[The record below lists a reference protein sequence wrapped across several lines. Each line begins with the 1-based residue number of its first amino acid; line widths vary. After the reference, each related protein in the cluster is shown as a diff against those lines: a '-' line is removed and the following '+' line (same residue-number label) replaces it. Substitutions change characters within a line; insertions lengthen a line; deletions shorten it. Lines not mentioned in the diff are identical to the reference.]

1 MRELIVVEASQ
12 WKNQL
17 LAPNS
22 SSVATTWGSARR
34 RVEGLKNDTRPKSLW
49 DATEKSPRER
59 DFQLIAISQ
68 QESLHPLPNRVEGLL
83 LKILILTGEK
93 LSTSPTQFTLS
104 PVPTVLSYSEF
115 RTLIL
120 CEEAEQV
127 QYLLSLGA
135 VL

>member
-1 MRELIVVEASQ
+1 MRELIAVEASQ

-22 SSVATTWGSARR
+22 SSAATTWGPARR

-59 DFQLIAISQ
+59 DFQLTAISQ
-68 QESLHPLPNRVEGLL
+68 QESLHPPPNRAEGLL
-83 LKILILTGEK
+83 LKITDFNWGK

-115 RTLIL
+115 RTSIL

-127 QYLLSLGA
+127 RYLLSLGA